1 MVGARARTRFD
12 GGKVRRAAK
21 RGSIESL
28 GHAGAAIRLTAR
40 RRIKKAPRA
49 RGRDE
54 KGRFVSAGG
63 TIPSPPGKP
72 PHTRRGQLKRAIVYA
87 VEKERQD
94 VVVGPDYAVV
104 GPSAMAHEH
113 GGRFRGARYEK
124 RPFMGPAL
132 EKVRDRLPKKWAGS
146 VRG

>member
-12 GGKVRRAAK
+12 GDKVRRAAK
-21 RGSIESL
+21 KASIESL

-40 RRIKKAPRA
+40 RSIKKAPKA

-63 TIPSPPGKP
+63 TIPSAPGKP
-72 PHTRRGQLKRAIVYA
+72 PHTREGQMKRAIVYA

-104 GPSAMAHEH
+104 GPAGMAHEH
-113 GGRFRGARYEK
+113 GGRFRGGRYER
-124 RPFMGPAL
+124 RPFMGPTL
-132 EKVRDRLPKKWAGS
+132 EKVRDRLPRMWAGS
-146 VRG
+146 VR